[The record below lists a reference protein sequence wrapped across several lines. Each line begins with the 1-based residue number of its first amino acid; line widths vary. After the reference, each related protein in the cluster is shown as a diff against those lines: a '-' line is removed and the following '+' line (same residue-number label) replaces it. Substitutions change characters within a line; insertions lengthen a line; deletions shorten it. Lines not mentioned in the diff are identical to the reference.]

1 MIPFHA
7 ILTRYFLGSRAK
19 GSRCPTAWNGMRGKS
34 FRPRFGI
41 GVAGMI
47 ALCLCLS
54 AILRSA
60 QQAPYHFAKAPMPS
74 SSAALWRNGAEQQ
87 AGTGASTEP
96 FYILSF
102 QGVTSFNQEQ
112 TSAANTAVSVSI
124 AASAGQRV
132 HLYSF
137 GVRCSAGSA
146 NVVVKDGVG
155 GTAIWTSDA
164 AFVGTSTKT
173 ATWSTPLA
181 SSLGNGMDIVLG
193 ACGASNTGTLDV
205 QVSKF

>member
-1 MIPFHA
+1 
-7 ILTRYFLGSRAK
+7 
-19 GSRCPTAWNGMRGKS
+19 MRGKS
-34 FRPRFGI
+34 FRPLAA
-41 GVAGMI
+41 VAGMI

-60 QQAPYHFAKAPMPS
+60 GDSPA
-74 SSAALWRNGAEQQ
+74 QQ

-102 QGVTSFNQEQ
+102 QGAASFNQEQ
-112 TSAANTAVSVSI
+112 TSAANTAVTVSI
-124 AASAGQRV
+124 AASPGQRV

-137 GVRCSAGSA
+137 GVRCSAGTA

-164 AFVGTSTKT
+164 AFVGASTKT

-193 ACGASNTGTLDV
+193 PCGASNTGTLDV